1 MRHDNEIKLNGILFW
16 SKDDDWGRKAAAAD
30 KKVLFS
36 EETAAK
42 QKDFELQGTD
52 FHFEA
57 YVYGADAH
65 NKIAQLNNLFNSGK
79 NMLLD
84 HPILG
89 KVRVKFQESGFR
101 FKRNEKKLDYYDIVF
116 DLINANDATL
126 NIKVVEVQELK
137 SEQLKELE
145 AQSAQSFLESFD
157 ENFTFDGFP
166 NLVKMQTFD
175 NLTSITGKLS
185 KLTAD
190 NLIGDIV
197 NPITGGWD
205 ILAISA
211 GGIGSF
217 LQSYLNFSGNNKN
230 KYHAYMDVAKFE
242 PNLKGADIS
251 AHPQIAINTD
261 ASVNIIKQTAI
272 IKACELVEDDV
283 FDNKKEVNT
292 AIDDLI
298 ATSENIALQSDNKKV
313 QNNLLQTVHLAILC
327 LKALQV
333 NNTYSIVNKVQL
345 PAAVI
350 CHNYRCDEE
359 TFVKNNAIRHPL
371 FVASGID
378 LEVANGWN

>member
-1 MRHDNEIKLNGILFW
+1 MRHDNELKLNGILFW

-36 EETAAK
+36 EETASK

-52 FHFEA
+52 FHLEA
-57 YVYGADAH
+57 YVYGTDAKS
-65 NKIAQLNNLFNSGK
+65 KIAQLNNLFNTGK
-79 NMLLD
+79 NLILE
-84 HPILG
+84 HPVLG

-101 FKRNEKKLDYYDIVF
+101 FKRNEKKLDYYDMVL
-116 DLINANDATL
+116 DLINANDAAL

-145 AQSAQSFLESFD
+145 VQSAQSFLESFD
-157 ENFTFDGFP
+157 ENFTFEGFP

-190 NLIGDIV
+190 NLIGDIT
-197 NPITGGWD
+197 NPIAGSWD

-217 LQSYLNFSGNNKN
+217 LQSYLDFGGNNKN
-230 KYHAYMDVAKFE
+230 KYHAYMDVAKFN
-242 PNLKGADIS
+242 PDFKNADV
-251 AHPQIAINTD
+251 HPQIAINTD
-261 ASVNIIKQTAI
+261 ASVNILKQTAI
-272 IKACELVEDDV
+272 IKACELVEADV

-298 ATSENIALQSDNKKV
+298 ATSETIALQADNKKV

-327 LKALQV
+327 LKDLKV
-333 NNTYSIVNKVQL
+333 NNTNTIVNKIQL

-350 CHNYRCDEE
+350 CHNYRCSEE
-359 TFVKNNAIRHPL
+359 DFVKNNAIRHPL
-371 FVASGID
+371 FVASGVA
-378 LEVANGWN
+378 LEVSNERN